1 MKAPIKDFKCKLYP
15 EGNVTQWFG
24 ENPKLYMERM
34 GMIGH
39 NGIDIVAPWGTPIF
53 AVEGG
58 LVADVKDTPEGY
70 GKHLRILT
78 DNGNEWTYGHAS
90 QNLVKIGDRVEEG
103 QQIQL
108 IGNTGFV
115 VSGPTPFWKYNPYA
129 GTHLHL
135 GLRKFVFDK
144 RGWSY
149 NPNTPTINVL
159 NYENGYK
166 GSIDFKDLLSTA
178 EPLDTEE
185 NDIIEIQKTFIDV
198 LKLYVG
204 ILKKLL

>member
-1 MKAPIKDFKCKLYP
+1 MKSPIKDFKNKYYP
-15 EGNVTQWFG
+15 EGSVTQYFG

-39 NGIDIVAPWGTPIF
+39 NGIDIVAEWGTPIF

-58 LVADVKDTPEGY
+58 LVVDVKDTPEGY
-70 GKHLRILT
+70 GKHLRILC

-90 QNLVKIGDRVEEG
+90 QNLVKVGDKVEEG

-108 IGNTGFV
+108 MGNTGFV
-115 VSGPTPFWKYNPYA
+115 VSGATPFWKFNPYA

-135 GLRKFVFDK
+135 GLRKFIYDRK
-144 RGWSY
+144 GWAY
-149 NPNTPTINVL
+149 NSNTPAITIL

-178 EPLDTEE
+178 EPIDTPQG
-185 NDIIEIQKTFIDV
+185 DIIKIQKTFIDI
-198 LKLYVG
+198 LKLYIG
-204 ILKKLL
+204 ILKRL